1 MSFLNLQSRTS
12 IVTGATGGIGRAIC
26 EELAK
31 AGSDIA
37 LFDIDDE
44 KMEQFARKLTGEFG
58 ISTRVYKLDVRRS
71 ADLCSRAWSVVD
83 EFGGIDHLINAHGVQ
98 FLSPGE

>member
-71 ADLCSRAWSVVD
+71 ADLRSRACTVPQS
-83 EFGGIDHLINAHGVQ
+83 ICGV
-98 FLSPGE
+98 PGRQMDVHS